1 LLKEL
6 AVEIWHERPDDM
18 IRRIRGEFLE
28 MPGLTLTVPQA
39 QRLWGL
45 DPAFCHNLL
54 NALVDAGFL
63 VRTHEGAFVH
73 HDSNSPLA

>member
-1 LLKEL
+1 LSACSEED
-6 AVEIWHERPDDM
+6 AVKLDYHHDI

-28 MPGLTLTVPQA
+28 MPGLSLTIKQA

-45 DPAFCHNLL
+45 DPQFCHALL

-63 VRTHEGAFVH
+63 ARTHEGAFVH
-73 HDSNSPLA
+73 HDASSPL